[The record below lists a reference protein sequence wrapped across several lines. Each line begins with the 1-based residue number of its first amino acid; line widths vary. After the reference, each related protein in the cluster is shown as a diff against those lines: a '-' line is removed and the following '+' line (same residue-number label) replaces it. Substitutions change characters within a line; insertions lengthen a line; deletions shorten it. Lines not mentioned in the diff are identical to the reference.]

1 MLFTLFCYYFVLY
14 VKNKMDKTWMTKS
27 KGTREYRDGCRLFVN
42 FTVSNHRIPNGNIYY
57 PCKSCR
63 NNQHHPPSVV
73 LTHLTWG
80 K

>member
-27 KGTREYRDGCRLFVN
+27 RGMREYRDECRLFVD
-42 FTVSNHRIPNGNIYY
+42 FTVSNRRIPNGNIYC
-57 PCKSCR
+57 PCKLCR
-63 NNQHHPPSVV
+63 NNQHHLPNVV
-73 LTHLTWG
+73 LTLLTWG